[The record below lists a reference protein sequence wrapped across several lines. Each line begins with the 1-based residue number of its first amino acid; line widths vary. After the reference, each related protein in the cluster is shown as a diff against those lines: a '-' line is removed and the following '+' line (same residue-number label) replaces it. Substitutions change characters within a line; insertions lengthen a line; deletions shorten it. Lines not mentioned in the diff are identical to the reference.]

1 MVKQFEDQRLRDHQV
16 EATTDDQL
24 YEISCD
30 PGLIGSSLIFETR
43 YLQSLEKWRRF

>member
-1 MVKQFEDQRLRDHQV
+1 VKHLEDQRLRDQQV

-24 YEISCD
+24 YGISCD
-30 PGLIGSSLIFETR
+30 PGLISLSLISETR